1 MPEQK
6 SLPPPHLLALQIL
19 GQRPPGFPAEHACM
33 RIKGMLHSAFR
44 RMAAVGGSRPN
55 GFASFA
61 GASARFARLPPT
73 GLQLKVALRGHTK
86 PHPRNHQHEL
96 GKGM

>member
-33 RIKGMLHSAFR
+33 RIKACCILHSEEWQR
-44 RMAAVGGSRPN
+44 SAAAALTALP
-55 GFASFA
+55 ALQ
-61 GASARFARLPPT
+61 ARVLV
-73 GLQLKVALRGHTK
+73 LHVSHLRAC
-86 PHPRNHQHEL
+86 N
-96 GKGM
+96 